1 MEPVK
6 SRGSKD
12 RIDKRKVPDGDG
24 NYDLEEYITKSYN
37 IDKRKVPDGDG
48 NIMLNNDNP
57 SLLNIDKRKVPDG
70 DGNTTNHCSCIPIT

>member
-24 NYDLEEYITKSYN
+24 NFIIPVLEWNIKV

-48 NIMLNNDNP
+48 NIIVYN
-57 SLLNIDKRKVPDG
+57 
-70 DGNTTNHCSCIPIT
+70 